1 MRNQDVIEKIVPPIH
16 QVETPKL
23 QGSYPHARVKGRVV
37 TTKVV
42 GVTFEGRQE
51 GVAWA

>member
-16 QVETPKL
+16 QVETPSCK
-23 QGSYPHARVKGRVV
+23 GPIPMRVRGRVV

-51 GVAWA
+51 VVAWA